1 MCLERVPDG
10 VSNAPEVIWSILE
23 FLGFREILQN
33 EVWESGGTLEGYREY
48 TVQEALF
55 RHLEMSQR
63 GFATVQGNLHLY
75 FSAIARSSPFNT

>member
-1 MCLERVPDG
+1 MLFTVPITI
-10 VSNAPEVIWSILE
+10 SLPY
-23 FLGFREILQN
+23 
-33 EVWESGGTLEGYREY
+33 T

-75 FSAIARSSPFNT
+75 FSAIARSSPFNTENYVLISFI

>member
-1 MCLERVPDG
+1 MPHIVLAMDSPLSDIQSVLTTELDINPIP
-10 VSNAPEVIWSILE
+10 SLYNPIFEEAHSLHP
-23 FLGFREILQN
+23 
-33 EVWESGGTLEGYREY
+33 

-63 GFATVQGNLHLY
+63 GFATLQENLHLY